1 MGEINPNKIMQ
12 KALLQLFQ
20 RDIQK
25 FYNEIELYK
34 DESKLW
40 GILDGT
46 SNSGGN
52 LALHLVGNLN
62 TYFGKNL
69 SNTDYVRNREAEF
82 ANKNIPKEKLLKSI
96 EEVGQIVMEVLEN
109 ISDEQMKDIY
119 PENVLGYE
127 MTSEYFLIHLHGHL
141 AYHTGQINYHRR
153 IMYHDFPKS

>member
-1 MGEINPNKIMQ
+1 MQ
-12 KALLQLFQ
+12 QSLLQLFQ

-25 FYNEIELYK
+25 LYKEIELYEN
-34 DESKLW
+34 ESKIW
-40 GILDGT
+40 EILDGT

-69 SNTDYVRNREAEF
+69 GNTGYVRDREAEF
-82 ANKNIPKEKLLKSI
+82 SSKNIPKQILLKSI
-96 EEVGQIVMEVLEN
+96 EEMNEVVSKVLEN
-109 ISDEQMKDIY
+109 LTDEQMKGIY

-127 MTSEYFLIHLHGHL
+127 MTTEYFLIHLHGHL

-153 IMYHDFPKS
+153 VLESHKI